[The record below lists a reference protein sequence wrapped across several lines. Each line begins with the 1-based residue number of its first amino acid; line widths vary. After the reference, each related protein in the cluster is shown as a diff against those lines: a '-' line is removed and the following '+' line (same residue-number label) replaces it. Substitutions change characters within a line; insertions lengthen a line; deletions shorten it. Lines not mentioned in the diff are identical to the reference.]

1 MFACYCV
8 DSHVARWLFSPT
20 GIWWQRTSRFRWG
33 LWKSTMR
40 GDNTYKMLDSPP
52 KFPQNH
58 LFADKS
64 LYSLYHQLK
73 VTVMIISADHLFRPR
88 AAKMREQK
96 KRWLTHCQR
105 WEISQLRRF
114 FLAQSCI
121 FPRSASTW
129 AAPLFKD
136 SKIFKHVINVQVH
149 NRLQPTIGA
158 HLCRRLLVHW
168 TASHIFSMNKIGRY
182 MFIYIFRI
190 WSIQDPMGYTIHIPF
205 KQSCTIQ
212 LFLWNSYI
220 SHSVIMLMHV
230 NHMHP

>member
-20 GIWWQRTSRFRWG
+20 RIWWQWTSRFRWG

-58 LFADKS
+58 LFADKC

-182 MFIYIFRI
+182 MFIYIQNMI
-190 WSIQDPMGYTIHIPF
+190 YPG
-205 KQSCTIQ
+205 
-212 LFLWNSYI
+212 SYGLHHTY
-220 SHSVIMLMHV
+220 SL
-230 NHMHP
+230 